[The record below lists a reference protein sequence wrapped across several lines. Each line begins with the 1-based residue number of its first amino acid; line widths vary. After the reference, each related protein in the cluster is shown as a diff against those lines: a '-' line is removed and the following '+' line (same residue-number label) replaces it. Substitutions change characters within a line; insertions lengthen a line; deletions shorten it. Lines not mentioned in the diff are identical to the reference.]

1 MKVNIP
7 NLIILTFLCI
17 STAYHDNNISHL
29 QMSKGYLHIL
39 QPTRHEKGFHSCSV
53 LHPHWLTCGWTQ
65 TSCGKG
71 IQPGHQ
77 QLVIHTYLMDN

>member
-1 MKVNIP
+1 
-7 NLIILTFLCI
+7 
-17 STAYHDNNISHL
+17 
-29 QMSKGYLHIL
+29 L
-39 QPTRHEKGFHSCSV
+39 QPTRHEKGFHPCSV

-65 TSCGKG
+65 TSCGKE